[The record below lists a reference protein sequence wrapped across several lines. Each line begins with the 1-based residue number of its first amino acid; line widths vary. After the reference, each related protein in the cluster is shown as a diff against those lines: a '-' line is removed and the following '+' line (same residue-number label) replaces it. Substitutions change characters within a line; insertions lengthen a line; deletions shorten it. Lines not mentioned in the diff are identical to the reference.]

1 MSNDLLKQ
9 IDDLVASKTFNLDA
23 LDGIKKLKDNLSQ
36 TLEERDVLKRRHAD
50 LAEINSRQ
58 SDQLQQQIK
67 QIEKLTKDLEASEAY
82 RAKACE
88 SIYEAE
94 KHKAVADAYKDA
106 LYTVFKPNAVRENI
120 HHTMPVMVTSNGNSY
135 PQTVQHQQTITR
147 EDA

>member
-9 IDDLVASKTFNLDA
+9 IDDLVASKTFNLEA
-23 LDGIKKLKDNLSQ
+23 LDGIKALKDSLSKTLTTVDYLQ
-36 TLEERDVLKRRHAD
+36 EKKQALEKEVADLKATNYLQAGMIESRNKKLEEGEAT
-50 LAEINSRQ
+50 LAKANYA
-58 SDQLQQQIK
+58 L
-67 QIEKLTKDLEASEAY
+67 SEAD
-82 RAKACE
+82 
-88 SIYEAE
+88 

-120 HHTMPVMVTSNGNSY
+120 HHNMPVMVTQNGNSY